1 MARKKSELLDDLLAD
16 LPAAG
21 PLRMRKLEA
30 AAARLTQLPDPPP
43 NLVLPITRR
52 LLLDLY
58 EGFAALGFRGRSGV
72 PARLRPPA
80 LAAQQRL
87 TAALKRLAIL
97 PAARQE
103 AFHWSL
109 TALRG
114 RLNAL
119 LRSHLAS
126 ASRTWNPLRL
136 LNRLGGQVALAL
148 LGLVSG
154 SASGERPQH
163 EFGLTVL
170 HLLLEADPT
179 LPSQTFSELLELARR
194 WGQGLPFVMEGN
206 LRDLWRALTPA
217 HLTPA
222 QCEALAE
229 LILPWSRLEEFPTHS
244 PTTRRELLHAELEAD
259 QTEGLPRAALL
270 ALSRLLPDA
279 PVLPETD
286 DDILRRDRTN
296 RHATLTLALGV
307 LARSDER
314 FFPHLLAELHALFAT
329 YDTVE
334 AGFALFGVL
343 DAFLERPAWL
353 EPLAVLMQAYR
364 WQKFEDIWQ
373 DDLELWS
380 PLLSAEALE
389 ALYRLATREENA
401 WAGQILGAA
410 SGLTDESRD
419 LFLDLVRHADDSAFT
434 VLLPLVSRLRARGGL
449 PPAFDS
455 LLLERMFAA
464 LTEGHLPPEA
474 WTRGLLEGNEELL
487 RALLLRLYPLLAD
500 SASAAPPAAEP
511 AWPFP
516 SARERRLSS
525 PPQVLLRTLAEQ
537 ANEVAWAS
545 PLKLAACW
553 LADPEDRLGSGLPL
567 AERLR
572 LAGALL
578 RRGREQDAIVWLERA
593 LPPAASTPE
602 MIQRLEAA
610 RDYPALKAVWAHPS
624 LAPVLLEDFLTYEGL
639 RSGAARRLALT
650 RTLAALPPDLA
661 LPVLRRL
668 FDLACEMY
676 RAWYES
682 DRLFTEFYRESND
695 LAAAL
700 RDTLFA
706 LQPLQPETVLLLRDL
721 LLSSETLPE
730 GGFTIELSPGALS
743 RTMSTFAA
751 RTVSPE
757 AIERLLEWFEPGFLP
772 LHNPYKQTVSKQLA
786 LLALSNVSNLSPAQR
801 EALWRVGCAAPD
813 MHTRSLS
820 LLVLGRQRP
829 LDERAWRTVLDLL
842 SASWLSH
849 YRQRTAEVRRLQETV
864 EYPLLLPGDVFLL
877 LGTAVA
883 VSTEWSREVSLSQ
896 AQRASLRRAWDKAAS
911 EINRIVEARLAEST
925 HPHLPTAQA
934 ETLGLARSL
943 CDAVGKS
950 PDDDPD
956 WLTRPAAL
964 ALELLT

>member
-1 MARKKSELLDDLLAD
+1 
-16 LPAAG
+16 
-21 PLRMRKLEA
+21 
-30 AAARLTQLPDPPP
+30 
-43 NLVLPITRR
+43 
-52 LLLDLY
+52 
-58 EGFAALGFRGRSGV
+58 
-72 PARLRPPA
+72 
-80 LAAQQRL
+80 
-87 TAALKRLAIL
+87 
-97 PAARQE
+97 
-103 AFHWSL
+103 
-109 TALRG
+109 
-114 RLNAL
+114 
-119 LRSHLAS
+119 
-126 ASRTWNPLRL
+126 
-136 LNRLGGQVALAL
+136 
-148 LGLVSG
+148 
-154 SASGERPQH
+154 
-163 EFGLTVL
+163 
-170 HLLLEADPT
+170 
-179 LPSQTFSELLELARR
+179 
-194 WGQGLPFVMEGN
+194 
-206 LRDLWRALTPA
+206 
-217 HLTPA
+217 
-222 QCEALAE
+222 
-229 LILPWSRLEEFPTHS
+229 
-244 PTTRRELLHAELEAD
+244 
-259 QTEGLPRAALL
+259 
-270 ALSRLLPDA
+270 
-279 PVLPETD
+279 
-286 DDILRRDRTN
+286 
-296 RHATLTLALGV
+296 
-307 LARSDER
+307 
-314 FFPHLLAELHALFAT
+314 
-329 YDTVE
+329 
-334 AGFALFGVL
+334 
-343 DAFLERPAWL
+343 
-353 EPLAVLMQAYR
+353 
-364 WQKFEDIWQ
+364 
-373 DDLELWS
+373 
-380 PLLSAEALE
+380 
-389 ALYRLATREENA
+389 
-401 WAGQILGAA
+401 
-410 SGLTDESRD
+410 
-419 LFLDLVRHADDSAFT
+419 

-474 WTRGLLEGNEELL
+474 WMRGLLEGNEELL
-487 RALLLRLYPLLAD
+487 RALLLRLYPLLDD
-500 SASAAPPAAEP
+500 SASAALPAAEP